1 MSSKKLV
8 CFLVIS
14 LICGLIMGGTAHA
27 ITGIGGTVSNADGT
41 PVVGATVE
49 APGFGSI
56 PVKVT
61 TDENGEYSIPYVSF
75 ANIAIQVGDEIAVKV
90 TPTVGDPIDTT
101 HTVTVLDNVAGQATF
116 NITLESDTEPVGK
129 DITSIGGTVSNADGT
144 PVVGATVEAPGF
156 GSVPVKVTTDENGE
170 YSIPY
175 VSFANIAIQV
185 GDEITVKVTDSAGD
199 VVERTHT
206 VAAADSAAGKAT
218 LNIALVSVPV
228 TTITVK
234 VEPSSFSADTP
245 SPGTVTATV
254 TIGEAPV
261 TDETVTFRLSPNVGE
276 ITAATNNEDGTYTA
290 TYTSGGAAGN
300 VTLTA
305 TATQAKVSAKIT
317 LAINAGPP
325 DAIALSAAPMTVSS
339 LGSATITAKVTDSS
353 GNGVGGLT
361 LTGTA
366 TGGGTVTEFT
376 ETRTF
381 GTYTASYTAPSVDA
395 EGSDTVTV
403 STDGVSANLT
413 LTLTPEPPMEVN
425 ILILEGMVYKEDG
438 EIPADGVNVT
448 VTVGSNT
455 PQMKT
460 TDTAGAFEVTEVGL
474 IDAAARTGDLVLA
487 VVTDA
492 DGVERGRETLTL
504 TNNRLD
510 GTPVPIAVTTDI
522 VIPPRSVNVLN
533 VEGIVYKR
541 DGVINAGVGLDVVVT
556 VGEMTQ
562 NATTGSG
569 GAFSVAFVD
578 LLMPVATTGD
588 TVSIVVS
595 DATGQRGPATQFALS
610 NKQLGTT
617 GSATVTK
624 DVLTDIK
631 LTSILFTVEGTV
643 FLLNGDSESIA
654 AGKNLR
660 ATDLTV
666 VVTNENRE
674 LTASGAV
681 DDIGEYAVVFFETG
695 KDVAESDEQL
705 VIEVHN
711 DAGETVGNRT
721 VMLSDKAIREGAMID
736 VDTTVPA
743 EVRVLDIGGTVVNLD
758 DSHAGAGVMVTLEI
772 LMDGETRD
780 KVELVTDATGSYQ
793 YTFVDI
799 FNVEVPLAR
808 TNDMLRITVLN
819 SSTGYFGYR
828 EMEFRSHQL
837 AYENQPL
844 IVVPPMQLLPPTLRL
859 GGLSIDDSHAD
870 NYYGFL
876 SLEAIKKNPELL
888 QLIPSGILHLDLAQN
903 LLAALP
909 PGFNPTPE
917 PSPDITKTFA
927 IDSQNFG
934 NGITPRPAWHVL
946 AAGNMLDSGRW
957 LNGNQLNL
965 YVVTGPASSVD
976 SVTFALSGP
985 TTDQVMPAAVVPAT
999 GYMHTFQLEEE
1010 RAILFLPSWSGLSGN
1025 IFAAVTL
1032 MIDGHDP
1039 VAMTSKLVG
1048 DEVVWEAQAE
1058 LMPSSSVYYYY
1069 QVELAQPY
1077 QLGDTMV
1084 SSWPMPDPRNLQ
1096 VQNRG
1101 IVETLL
1107 APDVPE
1113 LKEIVTTTDLKL
1125 RSVFNVPGPGAD
1137 ESLWVAKFDF
1147 PDGADGAY
1155 SLDTVVE
1162 YKGGLVREI
1171 PNQMFTVDRTPPTA
1185 DITVAMGENAGLY
1198 QLDANSPYVTTAHTD
1213 AGTLNLTAM
1222 PNDASEPDAYLYQ
1235 IIKLDEA
1242 GNPGD
1247 QVWHPVVTGGGPPL
1261 TYMAPHEIQVPI
1273 SDVGN
1278 YGIRAVGVDSI
1289 LNISSNTMPMRLN
1302 VVPRD
1307 PDVAAVTVVHADYN
1321 GDGTTDGPFEMVQ
1334 NVADGV
1340 TIFSDRSAVTLTVEV
1355 VERTPHPL
1363 KSIEID
1369 FQIDGA
1375 GEWKPIKH
1383 YTKADLDSLGLV
1395 KGSELTINWNRM
1407 EDFANLLD
1415 IAGQAMVRVTVTNLL
1430 DIPNEETA
1438 TLELIPPK
1446 LELGGLS
1453 INPGYEATLT
1463 EALLDLLG
1471 PDMTGF
1477 ATSLLQ
1483 ETATSM
1489 MTSDLVSPALALFT
1503 SILAMADM
1511 PLPSGFETDDE
1522 QLHQENFGNALSP
1535 RPIWYS
1541 LASADQQD
1549 AGRWVA
1555 GDQLHLYT
1563 LAGPTAESVTF
1574 NITGPAGATVPA
1586 MKVEGSY
1593 DYTFQLEEKMLAIFA
1608 GIPSAENGQ
1617 TFAGVTLMIDGQAAP
1632 IPMMPN
1638 DTGVWTATVALT
1650 PGSKVSYHYLIE
1662 LSEPYYDLTHFPF
1675 VTDPRNVQLET
1686 RGAGGILEALLTSN
1700 IDSLDMNSGLR
1711 STFTV
1716 PAVDDSQSLWVG
1728 RVPLAADGAYQLDV
1742 AVQYSSGSTDQLTGK
1757 MFTVD
1762 RTPPTAEA
1770 MLHLDAPGENVGMYM
1785 REDGGYV
1792 ATAIEPK
1799 LASLNFSAVPTG
1811 DDDLEVYMY
1820 QLAALDADGNPGPW
1834 NVVLT
1839 PGWVPSDEFRII
1851 TDPSDLLPWTYAPPH
1866 QRPMTIRNGAGVA
1879 LLGRYGLRVVGID
1892 NLLNVDSRTG
1902 PSLMVDLVPPDPD
1915 KSMVSLMQ
1923 VDFDGDGVSDQ
1934 PDGGTTVFSDTMATL
1949 IVEITERSVNPLTS
1963 TEHPLVSIA
1972 VQYQVPGGDWET
1984 ITVLDADMLAT
1995 AMLGTQ
2001 LEVSWAVGDYASLP
2015 DRGGS
2020 VMVRAV
2026 TTNALN
2032 VIDESMPMGL
2042 AYQRRLPPQAIA
2054 VYADAIDRHPDSNAP
2069 RGDITVGVFTQ
2080 AMTNPTV
2087 NTIQFEVRRAADT
2100 EWQSV
2105 ATVSMAET
2113 TIVSDSN
2120 LQIPIVE
2127 GLIGSIVDGG
2137 SATASLEPLNQGMP
2151 FYRLWTVVVDTATL
2165 EDTISDDSTAGDGNP
2180 YVVRASI
2187 TDMNGATYPSP
2198 NGLTDR
2204 FSVDNY
2210 SPTEII
2216 TVANEV
2222 EMVMPREDGS
2232 YYVSGLIEEDVPS
2245 PMLTLTARTGAYPPV
2260 FPGGIQLVVT
2270 NDSGPVEIL
2279 ETVFMASGD
2288 YTYEGVFD
2296 LSSIPNGMYTLMAV
2310 AYAADGSPEDQIVPM
2325 EIAVEVDNFI
2335 PPTNFADIVS
2345 MIDTE
2350 GDTRSSSEM
2359 DAIYPKGFPAID
2371 DKITFTLTLSNVM
2384 ASDIDV
2390 LIGEGAESARTL
2402 GGLTD
2407 DGIMVTPNAD
2417 GSRTFEVMLDTS
2429 VLAEGQVSLVGAVNK
2444 PNGSAHFKL
2453 PSIHVDR
2460 SGPVI
2465 EIVSPVSRH
2474 QVTGLP
2480 TIQLAYTDAAGFDP
2494 NDMAMLEAMPVKI
2507 ALTRLATG
2515 ETITINLSMIHITTA
2530 AESEVLIQTGNIVY
2544 THDEPLVGGA
2554 YRIEASVTDVLGNI
2568 TTAEPVEFTV
2578 EGVNPTVSIAS
2589 PTIGQ
2594 IVDPRQPLIVSTA
2607 LTGNGEVE
2615 VTEFQINGTDVE
2627 GTLEDNW
2634 LTYTMEPPLVG
2645 AEDSMLQRGSG
2656 NTISVKIIDG
2666 EGRTAEGAVNFAV
2679 SLDST
2684 APVISGPAP
2693 QGEITDMMGQIT
2705 AQVTDDESEVT
2716 SIMFA
2721 IDDAELQE
2729 FSFTPGMVV
2738 EVATAFDFTDAP
2750 LGPHSVTIVAE
2761 STGGTSSLT
2770 WAFTIVDPD
2779 TMPPT
2784 VVTYSPTGIV
2794 WTDMPM
2800 VTATVSDESGINMDS
2815 LMLVVMDVPG
2825 DHSVGEGSSSTS
2837 TTVMFMPS
2845 EPVAPGTYTARIT
2858 VEDNSDNVTEAEWQ
2872 FTVKLDNTPPVISG
2886 PTPQGEII
2894 EMSGQI
2900 TAQVTDDE
2908 SEVTSIQFAIDDAE
2922 LQEFSFTP
2930 GMVVEVATDFD
2941 FTDAPLGPHSVTVV
2955 AESAGGAST
2964 LTWTFAIVDPDTT
2977 PPTVVTYSPTGI
2989 VWTDMPMVTAT
3000 VSDESGINMDSLA
3013 LVVVDV
3019 PGDHSV
3025 GEGSSSTSTTV
3036 TFTPSEPVAPGTY
3049 TAKITVEDNSDNV
3062 TEAEWQFTV
3071 KLDNTP
3077 PVISGPTPQG
3087 EITEM
3092 SGQITAQVTDEESE
3106 VTSIQFAID
3115 DDELQDFSFTSGMA
3129 VEVATAF
3136 DFTDAPLGPHSVT
3149 IVAESAGGAS
3159 TLTWTFTIVDPDTT
3173 PPQVVTYSP
3182 TGIVWTD
3189 MPMVTATV
3197 SDESGINMDSLALVV
3212 VDVPGDHSVGEG
3224 SSSTSTTV
3232 TFMPSEPVAPGT
3244 YTAKITVE
3252 DNSDNVTEAEWQFT
3266 VKLDNTPPTIS
3277 GPSPQGE
3284 ITRKV
3289 GRITA
3294 RVTDNES
3301 AITRIQF
3308 AIDDGELQ
3316 DLSFTSGMVVEVGK
3330 GTEVQGQ
3337 TNFNFFDAPLG
3348 THSVTIV
3355 AESAG
3360 GASTLT
3366 WTFTIVDPDTTPP
3379 TVVTYSPLG
3388 IIRTDRPVL
3397 AATVSDESGFKRDGI
3412 TLILAGVPGNQ
3423 GSGRRSSPTSTTVT
3437 FTPSISVTPGPY
3449 TARLTVIDKYNN
3461 RTEAEW
3467 QFTVEL
3473 DVTPPSI
3480 TATSPHGVIRS
3491 DKPLVTVS
3499 VSDDMSGV
3507 DTIEIVVKD
3516 DSNNLRVNGVAQTR
3530 SDKTAATFTPTFSL
3544 KDGTYTVDVL
3554 ATDMSGNKAASK
3566 WQFTVELDT
3575 IPPSV
3580 LTTRPSQEHT
3590 ENRRPVISAS
3600 YTDNLSGVDAESVKL
3615 SVDGAVVNPDEMS
3628 ETQVMFTPKYDL
3640 PFGQHTVKLEVSD
3653 LAPKAN
3659 TTVHEWSFFVERM
3672 GIANARNY
3680 PNPFDHE
3687 TTITFRLSRQASITI
3702 QIYDFTGRLVA
3713 EPITNSIREAG
3724 PVEIEWHG
3732 ETNAGDHL
3740 ARGVYFCHILMESEL
3755 EPQSTILKM
3764 AIVSD

>member
-1 MSSKKLV
+1 MTN
-8 CFLVIS
+8 
-14 LICGLIMGGTAHA
+14 TAR
-27 ITGIGGTVSNADGT
+27 DR
-41 PVVGATVE
+41 
-49 APGFGSI
+49 
-56 PVKVT
+56 
-61 TDENGEYSIPYVSF
+61 TD
-75 ANIAIQVGDEIAVKV
+75 
-90 TPTVGDPIDTT
+90 
-101 HTVTVLDNVAGQATF
+101 
-116 NITLESDTEPVGK
+116 
-129 DITSIGGTVSNADGT
+129 
-144 PVVGATVEAPGF
+144 
-156 GSVPVKVTTDENGE
+156 
-170 YSIPY
+170 
-175 VSFANIAIQV
+175 
-185 GDEITVKVTDSAGD
+185 
-199 VVERTHT
+199 
-206 VAAADSAAGKAT
+206 
-218 LNIALVSVPV
+218 
-228 TTITVK
+228 
-234 VEPSSFSADTP
+234 
-245 SPGTVTATV
+245 
-254 TIGEAPV
+254 
-261 TDETVTFRLSPNVGE
+261 
-276 ITAATNNEDGTYTA
+276 
-290 TYTSGGAAGN
+290 
-300 VTLTA
+300 
-305 TATQAKVSAKIT
+305 
-317 LAINAGPP
+317 
-325 DAIALSAAPMTVSS
+325 
-339 LGSATITAKVTDSS
+339 
-353 GNGVGGLT
+353 
-361 LTGTA
+361 
-366 TGGGTVTEFT
+366 
-376 ETRTF
+376 
-381 GTYTASYTAPSVDA
+381 
-395 EGSDTVTV
+395 
-403 STDGVSANLT
+403 
-413 LTLTPEPPMEVN
+413 
-425 ILILEGMVYKEDG
+425 
-438 EIPADGVNVT
+438 
-448 VTVGSNT
+448 
-455 PQMKT
+455 
-460 TDTAGAFEVTEVGL
+460 
-474 IDAAARTGDLVLA
+474 
-487 VVTDA
+487 
-492 DGVERGRETLTL
+492 
-504 TNNRLD
+504 
-510 GTPVPIAVTTDI
+510 
-522 VIPPRSVNVLN
+522 
-533 VEGIVYKR
+533 
-541 DGVINAGVGLDVVVT
+541 
-556 VGEMTQ
+556 
-562 NATTGSG
+562 
-569 GAFSVAFVD
+569 
-578 LLMPVATTGD
+578 
-588 TVSIVVS
+588 
-595 DATGQRGPATQFALS
+595 
-610 NKQLGTT
+610 
-617 GSATVTK
+617 
-624 DVLTDIK
+624 
-631 LTSILFTVEGTV
+631 
-643 FLLNGDSESIA
+643 
-654 AGKNLR
+654 
-660 ATDLTV
+660 
-666 VVTNENRE
+666 
-674 LTASGAV
+674 SGAV
-681 DDIGEYAVVFFETG
+681 TDIGEYVVVSFDPL
-695 KDVAESDEQL
+695 KDVAESDEEL
-705 VIEVHN
+705 VIEVQNN
-711 DAGETVGNRT
+711 DTGETVGTKT
-721 VMLSDKAIREGAMID
+721 VMLSDKDIRDGATIN
-736 VDTTVPA
+736 VDTDVPA
-743 EVRVLDIGGTVVNLD
+743 EVQLLDISGQVVNLD
-758 DSHAGAGVMVTLEI
+758 GSSAGAGMQVVLEI
-772 LMDGETRD
+772 LTDEVVTYTQ
-780 KVELVTDATGSYQ
+780 ELDTDATGSYLAKLNIFDKIFDQ
-793 YTFVDI
+793 TFDPEEIV
-799 FNVEVPLAR
+799 AQ
-808 TNDMLRITVLN
+808 THDMLRINITDP
-819 SSTGYFGYR
+819 STGYFGYAQR
-828 EMEFRSHQL
+828 TFSSHDL
-837 AYENQPL
+837 AYENQPFM
-844 IVVPPMQLLPPTLRL
+844 VMPPVRLLPDTLRL

-870 NYYGFL
+870 SYYGFL
-876 SLEAIKKNPELL
+876 SLEAINKNPELL
-888 QLIPSGILHLDLAQN
+888 QLIPSGILHLDLAQD
-903 LLAALP
+903 LLADLP
-909 PGFNPTPE
+909 RDVFNPPPE
-917 PSPDITKTFA
+917 PSPDSTKAFT
-927 IDSQNFG
+927 IDEENFG

-946 AAGNMLDSGRW
+946 AAGNMQDSDRRY
-957 LNGNQLNL
+957 LNGNQLQL

-976 SVTFALSGP
+976 SVTFTLDGP
-985 TTDQVMPAAVVPAT
+985 NPQEKVLLESVDGSYP
-999 GYMHTFQLEEE
+999 HTFQLEEE
-1010 RAILFLPSWSGLSGN
+1010 RAILFLPSWPGVNEGP
-1025 IFAAVTL
+1025 IFSAVTL
-1032 MIDGHDP
+1032 VHGDGPDEISIP
-1039 VAMTSKLVG
+1039 MTYKLVG
-1048 DEVVWEAQAE
+1048 DEVVWEAPAE
-1058 LMPSSSVYYYY
+1058 LMPGSSVYYYY

-1077 QLGDTMV
+1077 QLEDGTPV
-1084 SSWPMPDPRNLQ
+1084 SGWPMPDPRNLQ

-1147 PDGADGAY
+1147 PAGVDGDY
-1155 SLDTVVE
+1155 SLDTVVQ
-1162 YKGGLVREI
+1162 YKGGLVRDI
-1171 PNQMFTVDRTPPTA
+1171 LNQMFTVDRTPPTA
-1185 DITVAMGENAGLY
+1185 GIKVDMVDNNTSAGLY
-1198 QLDANSPYVTTAHTD
+1198 VNDDGAYVTTAHTEE
-1213 AGTLNLTAM
+1213 GILRFEAM
-1222 PNDASEPDAYLYQ
+1222 PDGSSEPAAYLYQ
-1235 IIKLDEA
+1235 IIKLDKV
-1242 GNPGD
+1242 GNPVD
-1247 QVWHPVVTGGGPPL
+1247 QEVWHPVMVTGDGLPL
-1261 TYMAPHEIQVPI
+1261 TYMADEEIEVPI
-1273 SDVGN
+1273 GDVGD
-1278 YGIRAVGVDSI
+1278 YGIRAVGIDSI

-1340 TIFSDRSAVTLTVEV
+1340 TIFSDRSAVTLTVKV
-1355 VERTPHPL
+1355 TDRTPHPL

-1430 DIPNEETA
+1430 DIPNRETA

-1453 INPGYEATLT
+1453 INRNYEAKLT

-1477 ATSLLQ
+1477 ATNLLQ
-1483 ETATSM
+1483 EAATSM
-1489 MTSDLVSPALALFT
+1489 MTSDLASPALALLT
-1503 SILAMADM
+1503 SILATADM
-1511 PLPSGFETDDE
+1511 SLPSGFKTDDE
-1522 QLHQENFGNALSP
+1522 QLHRENFGNAITP

-1574 NITGPAGATVPA
+1574 NVTGPAGATVPA

-1700 IDSLDMNSGLR
+1700 IDSLDMMNSGLR

-2069 RGDITVGVFTQ
+2069 RGDITVGAFTQ
-2080 AMTNPTV
+2080 AMTAPTV

-2137 SATASLEPLNQGMP
+2137 SATASLEPLSQGMP

-2296 LSSIPNGMYTLMAV
+2296 LSSIPNGMYTFMAV

-2350 GDTRSSSEM
+2350 GDTRSASEM

-2384 ASDIDV
+2384 ASDLDV

-2494 NDMAMLEAMPVKI
+2494 NDMAMLEAMPVEI
-2507 ALTRLATG
+2507 TLTRLATG
-2515 ETITINLSMIHITTA
+2515 ETITINLSMIHITAA

-2634 LTYTMEPPLVG
+2634 LTYTMQPPLVG
-2645 AEDSMLQRGSG
+2645 AEDSILQRGSD
-2656 NTISVKIIDG
+2656 NTISVKIVDG
-2666 EGRTAEGAVNFAV
+2666 EGRTAEGAVNFAI

-2886 PTPQGEII
+2886 PTPQGEIT

-2908 SEVTSIQFAIDDAE
+2908 SDVTSIQFAIDDAE

-2930 GMVVEVATDFD
+2930 GMVVEVATAFD

-2964 LTWTFAIVDPDTT
+2964 LTWTFAIVDPDTM
-2977 PPTVVTYSPTGI
+2977 PPQVVTYSPTGI

-3000 VSDESGINMDSLA
+3000 VSDESGINMDSLM
-3013 LVVVDV
+3013 LVVMDV
-3019 PGDHSV
+3019 PGDQST

-3232 TFMPSEPVAPGT
+3232 TFTPSEPVAPGT

-3266 VKLDNTPPTIS
+3266 VKLDNTPPAIS

-3284 ITRKV
+3284 RTRKV
-3289 GRITA
+3289 GRVTA

-3301 AITRIQF
+3301 AITRIQY
-3308 AIDDGELQ
+3308 ALNDEPLKDI
-3316 DLSFTSGMVVEVGK
+3316 SFSAGSMVVEVGRGK
-3330 GTEVQGQ
+3330 EVKGQ
-3337 TNFNFFDAPLG
+3337 TTFTNLSAG

-3366 WTFTIVDPDTTPP
+3366 WTFTIIEPETTPP

-3388 IIRTDRPVL
+3388 IIRTDRPVI
-3397 AATVSDESGFKRDGI
+3397 AATVSDESGFKKVE
-3412 TLILAGVPGNQ
+3412 LIIAGVPGNP
-3423 GSGRRSSPTSTTVT
+3423 GEGRYTKPTYKTIT
-3437 FTPSISVTPGPY
+3437 FTPSISITPGPY
-3449 TARLTVIDKYNN
+3449 TARLTAIDKYDN
-3461 RTEAEW
+3461 EIVAEW